1 LALLSKRFTE
11 TEGLALLSS
20 AILNLPNFIT
30 FLRIGAIPLFLILLT
45 DQQYTEALIVFVLAG
60 VTDSIDGA
68 VARLTNSHTALGAY
82 IDPLADK
89 LLLVSSFLILAFL
102 GFIPRWLAIL
112 VVSRDV
118 IILVGFAV
126 LYFITG
132 HSIAVRPTLVGKTST
147 FLQLLTVTLALLGL
161 HNPDWRFPVVW
172 HATLVLAG
180 CAVTVSGVQ
189 YLSRALLWL
198 NQQDED
204 EWRRVEGKPHDLMEE
219 KRQRYSA

>member
-1 LALLSKRFTE
+1 M
-11 TEGLALLSS
+11 SS
-20 AILNLPNFIT
+20 STILNLPNLIT
-30 FLRIGAIPLFLILLT
+30 LLRIGAIPLFLILLT
-45 DQQYTEALIVFVLAG
+45 DEQYTKALIVFVLAA

-68 VARLTNSHTALGAY
+68 VARLTNSHTAFGAY

-112 VVSRDV
+112 VISRDI

-132 HSIAVRPTLVGKTST
+132 HSIAVRPTLVGKAST
-147 FLQLLTVTLALLGL
+147 FFQLLTVTLTLIGL
-161 HNPDWRFPVVW
+161 YNPAWRFPILW

-180 CAVTVSGVQ
+180 CAVTVSGFQ

-198 NQQDED
+198 NQQDEE
-204 EWRRVEGKPHDLMEE
+204 EWKHAEEKPRDLVEE
-219 KRQRYSA
+219 KRHRYSA